1 MLADHPAASHSG
13 PVDFPYLEAGRRPCP
28 PVVLHICVLTRAMA
42 RETWPL
48 AACRFTCSS
57 ACNVDCPAASNGGRL
72 WFPGTLSRGQSTIA
86 LSLQPPPWLFCNVSG
101 VPPPAMSIDQ
111 WVPVP
116 GTVSGTSLRSPS
128 LPLRVKGTYS
138 GEIKSLSRDPGIA
151 TLDSGMR
158 FIGN

>member
-13 PVDFPYLEAGRRPCP
+13 PVDFPYLASGGRSATMSPRRAPHLCFDT
-28 PVVLHICVLTRAMA
+28 CAMA

-57 ACNVDCPAASNGGRL
+57 ARDVDCPAASNGGRL
-72 WFPGTLSRGQSTIA
+72 WFPGMLSRGQSTIA
-86 LSLQPPPWLFCNVSG
+86 LSLQPPPWLFCNVLG

-128 LPLRVKGTYS
+128 LPLRVKDTYS
-138 GEIKSLSRDPGIA
+138 GEIESLSR
-151 TLDSGMR
+151 DSGMR